1 MKRYRDIWATVCM
14 VVLSQLTCSCGLIDM
29 DFGEGTQM
37 AYEMTLDHDMAYV
50 ILGDSFVLKPIF
62 TPDTVSN
69 HAVYYQSTYDSI
81 AKIVNDTIVA
91 VGEGETRISAIS
103 VQDVKTA
110 TCDVVVLPKWEVNP
124 YDYPY
129 EMVVYADVKV
139 RGAAPT
145 DDMKIGA
152 FYGTQLRGT
161 GEWIE
166 HKNIKLMQFRIYSSY
181 SGNAESGERIRFYC
195 YEKDSLMLKRFPE
208 NLYFDGETHGS
219 LKEPFKLTIP

>member
-1 MKRYRDIWATVCM
+1 MKNLRKTIHITCVAF
-14 VVLSQLTCSCGLIDM
+14 LSQLVISCGLIDFEF
-29 DFGEGTQM
+29 DEGTQI
-37 AYEMTLDHDMAYV
+37 AYDMKLNHDMAYA

-62 TPDTVSN
+62 TPDSISNRTV
-69 HAVYYQSTYDSI
+69 YFQSTYDSI

-145 DDMKIGA
+145 DGMKIGA

-195 YEKDSLMLKRFPE
+195 YEKDSLMLKRFSE